1 MLARLQRI
9 LVLALLAIAGVP
21 WVLAASFG
29 LSVWGLSGIVLVT
42 VLYAGAMGFEFAWM
56 WRANR
61 NPAAERRTPTLAAVL
76 SAFFAELTTAPR
88 VFCWQQPFRSTAH
101 PDRPVADRAA
111 RGVVLVHGFVCNRGL
126 WNRWLQ
132 RYTAL
137 NVPFVAVN
145 LEPVFSGIDA
155 YAAPIEQ
162 AVDTLWRHTG
172 RAPVVVAHS
181 MGGLAVR
188 AWARAQGPT
197 AWHRVHHVVT
207 LGTPHAGTSLAALA
221 FSRNGR
227 QMRRASPWL
236 AGLAAAEP
244 ADLGRQFTCLYSDC
258 DNIVFPATSARL
270 DGSHAMAVTGWAHV
284 HLVDHPAA
292 WAAVES
298 ARQAPASATPE
309 RSAVDVVQQ
318 RAGGLG

>member
-1 MLARLQRI
+1 MTLVTI
-9 LVLALLAIAGVP
+9 VGVPLVLAT
-21 WVLAASFG
+21 SFG
-29 LSVWGLSGIVLVT
+29 QGAWALAGLALIAVLH
-42 VLYAGAMGFEFAWM
+42 AGAMGFEFVWM

-61 NPAAERRTPTLAAVL
+61 DPAAHRRTPTPRAVV
-76 SAFFAELTTAPR
+76 SAFVAELTTAPR

-101 PDRPVADRAA
+101 PDRPVADPAA

-132 RYTAL
+132 RYNAL

-145 LEPVFSGIDA
+145 LEPVFGGIDA

-162 AVDTLWRHTG
+162 AVDAMWRHTG

-188 AWARAQGPT
+188 AWARAQGP
-197 AWHRVHHVVT
+197 ASWHRVHHVVT
-207 LGTPHAGTSLAALA
+207 IGTPHAGTALAALA
-221 FSRNGR
+221 FSRNGM
-227 QMRRASPWL
+227 QMRRDSLWL
-236 AGLAAAEP
+236 AGLVATEP
-244 ADLGRQFTCLYSDC
+244 ADLGRHFTCVYSDC
-258 DNIVFPATSARL
+258 DNIVFPAATARL
-270 DGSHAMAVTGWAHV
+270 DGSRAVAVTGWAHV

-292 WAAVES
+292 WDAVED
-298 ARQAPASATPE
+298 ARQTSAHVVAE
-309 RSAVDVVQQ
+309 RSVVDVVQQ